1 MHLLWT
7 KNVPDTISVCLFF
20 KIGLV
25 FGDNRLS
32 TVKAK
37 TFCEII
43 MLTKPDLDDVLAD
56 FPIVARFVCFEIY
69 MKLLYISHHFTAR
82 EDMNWTNWP
91 RSQRMASQLSWS
103 SSTPVSWRSWVR
115 IPLKPLYFSGFYNLY
130 YIIFHNSVRNGPHIK
145 EGFILKAKFISPV
158 IT

>member
-32 TVKAK
+32 TVRAK

-69 MKLLYISHHFTAR
+69 MKFIYISHHFTAR
-82 EDMNWTNWP
+82 EDMNSTNWP
-91 RSQRMASQLSWS
+91 RSQRIASQLSWS
-103 SSTPVSWRSWVR
+103 SIAPVSWRSWVR
-115 IPLKPLYFSGFYNLY
+115 IPLKPWYFSGLYNLY
-130 YIIFHNSVRNGPHIK
+130 YIIFHNSIRNGPHTK